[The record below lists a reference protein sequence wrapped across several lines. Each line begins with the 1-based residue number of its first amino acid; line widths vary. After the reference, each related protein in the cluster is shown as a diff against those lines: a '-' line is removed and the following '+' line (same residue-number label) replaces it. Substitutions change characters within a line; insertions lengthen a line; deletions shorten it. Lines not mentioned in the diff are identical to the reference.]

1 MAGSLLCH
9 TSGGR
14 TLVKPQP
21 QATTVGRMSG
31 EKPLPYEVAS
41 CQPGWSASC
50 RIAMMLKGQVNKFGL
65 NLKLDDVTPGEGN
78 CFFIAVLQQLRRPE
92 IYSTVSRSLKQMADT
107 WDHLALRR
115 AVCSFAKTST
125 EVASR
130 KEDIQ
135 IGMHGV
141 ESWETYW
148 GPNHMMGSSVWVDQA
163 SVQVTAWFLGMDL
176 LVLSSSSTH
185 ESPLFRIF
193 GSFVEIVDGSR
204 KELLI
209 GT

>member
-1 MAGSLLCH
+1 
-9 TSGGR
+9 
-14 TLVKPQP
+14 
-21 QATTVGRMSG
+21 
-31 EKPLPYEVAS
+31 
-41 CQPGWSASC
+41 
-50 RIAMMLKGQVNKFGL
+50 MMLKGQVNKFGL

-130 KEDIQ
+130 QETIHL
-135 IGMHGV
+135 GMHGV

-176 LVLSSSSTH
+176 LVLISSSNLKPAA
-185 ESPLFRIF
+185 PLLRIF
-193 GSFVEIVDGSR
+193 GSFDEIVDGSR

-209 GT
+209 GTELSLIHISEPTRPY